1 MITLSILVCISA
13 FLQVPSLCTPVRA
26 SKPKPVDLA
35 YSCLKVVNA
44 KESKDDIPL
53 ILVHGLSA
61 SKEMYRGINEVLAW
75 ETGKKVCIVDMRN
88 HGDSPWSDELDIAAM
103 TEDVKHFLD
112 AIKAQKAIVF
122 GSSMGGKI
130 AVHLALNYP
139 AMVDKI
145 IVEDMRPNGL
155 SPESIEEILFYIGLL
170 KDLDKVMPQGVT
182 EIEAK
187 QTLLQILN
195 DRLAKT
201 NSSVRMKNPDLIP
214 IKCSQ
219 GKCRWRTNPKIVQ
232 VVLNNIMDMW
242 TESSGRFDGP
252 ALFIYGTESNFK
264 VGEDESNIKKLFPNA
279 KLVGVKGAA
288 HLVHIFPEF
297 MTEAIKFINR

>member
-1 MITLSILVCISA
+1 MKMISLSILVCISV
-13 FLQVPSLCTPVRA
+13 FLQVPSLYKPVLA

-35 YSCLKVVNA
+35 YSCLRVGNE
-44 KESKDDIPL
+44 KERKDDIPL
-53 ILVHGLSA
+53 VLVHGLTA
-61 SKEMYRGINEVLAW
+61 FKEMYRGINEVLAW

-88 HGDSPWSDELDIAAM
+88 HGESPWSDELDIAAM

-112 AIKAQKAIVF
+112 TIKAPKAVVL

-130 AVHLALNYP
+130 AVHLALNY
-139 AMVDKI
+139 
-145 IVEDMRPNGL
+145 
-155 SPESIEEILFYIGLL
+155 
-170 KDLDKVMPQGVT
+170 
-182 EIEAK
+182 
-187 QTLLQILN
+187 
-195 DRLAKT
+195 T
-201 NSSVRMKNPDLIP
+201 NSSVRMKDPDIIP

-219 GKCRWRTNPKIVQ
+219 GTCRWKTNPKVIQ
-232 VVLNNIMDMW
+232 VVSNNIMDMW
-242 TESSGRFDGP
+242 TESSGRFDGS

-297 MTEAIKFINR
+297 MTEAVKFINR